1 VFLTKHFSKNYKSVV
16 SELVPAIIKS
26 TLAVHSF
33 VEEKFKK
40 SAIYFHYEFNVRHLT
55 NVFQGILQAK
65 PEAIKDYDNMV
76 KLWVHELERI
86 YGDRLVNAANLAV
99 YRDFVNDHCKKTYT
113 KANLGKFFQKEN
125 PEPLVFAQFVAS
137 IDDKLYD

>member
-1 VFLTKHFSKNYKSVV
+1 
-16 SELVPAIIKS
+16 
-26 TLAVHSF
+26 
-33 VEEKFKK
+33 
-40 SAIYFHYEFNVRHLT
+40 
-55 NVFQGILQAK
+55 
-65 PEAIKDYDNMV
+65 MV

-86 YGDRLVNAANLAV
+86 YGDRLVNAANLSV

-113 KANLGKFFQKEN
+113 KANLGKFCQKEN